1 MKKLTTAILILM
13 LLTSLTIPTRA
24 SAAQYNF
31 DSGDL
36 PPAFGGATSIDT
48 FVTPAP
54 MDENVRRN
62 KDNSALPPPYGI
74 FSGFIPTDTSS
85 PYHDNSPVYAGTSGS
100 ATVYTDNASSVN
112 SSAYSGNSASVTIAE
127 LPSVFLPTTSVT
139 TAQITEPLYYDN
151 GTIGTLYID
160 KLSKS
165 INVYEGESLENLK
178 LGIGHFSYT
187 STWDGNV
194 GIAGHNRGTAAYFS
208 FVKDLKIGDTL
219 TYSTRYGSRTY
230 KIYSKEQVSE
240 YDSSSLGWS
249 ADNIITMITC
259 VENVPEL
266 RWCVQAIQI

>member
-1 MKKLTTAILILM
+1 
-13 LLTSLTIPTRA
+13 LTIQTRA
-24 SAAQYNF
+24 NAAQYNF

-36 PPAFGGATSIDT
+36 PPLFGGATSVDT
-48 FVTPAP
+48 FVAPAP
-54 MDENVRRN
+54 LDENVRRN
-62 KDNSALPPPYGI
+62 KDNSVLPPPYGI
-74 FSGFIPTDTSS
+74 FSGFIPTDASS
-85 PYHDNSPVYAGTSGS
+85 PYHDNSPAYAGISGS
-100 ATVYTDNASSVN
+100 AVLYTDNASSVN
-112 SSAYSGNSASVTIAE
+112 SSVNSGNSASVTIAE
-127 LPSVFLPTTSVT
+127 LPSAFLPTTSVT
-139 TAQITEPLYYDN
+139 TAQITELLYYDN

-240 YDSSSLGWS
+240 YDSSSLAWS

>member
-1 MKKLTTAILILM
+1 
-13 LLTSLTIPTRA
+13 
-24 SAAQYNF
+24 
-31 DSGDL
+31 
-36 PPAFGGATSIDT
+36 
-48 FVTPAP
+48 V
-54 MDENVRRN
+54 
-62 KDNSALPPPYGI
+62 
-74 FSGFIPTDTSS
+74 
-85 PYHDNSPVYAGTSGS
+85 
-100 ATVYTDNASSVN
+100 
-112 SSAYSGNSASVTIAE
+112 E
-127 LPSVFLPTTSVT
+127 LPSAFLPTTSVT

-160 KLSKS
+160 KLAKS

-266 RWCVQAIQI
+266 RWCVQAVQIK